1 MNNIMFF
8 KRFLYE
14 DIKFFLLN
22 DKLVFLSNLGKI
34 YVCLKSCI
42 FVKNITFFEIIL
54 LFVNKNI
61 FNIFLKMFSKKYI
74 YFNKFFFFQL
84 RLKGLGY
91 RMKRFK
97 NKYIRFFFTKNQLF
111 YLHIP
116 VEIYIKM
123 RRRNIYILSINKS
136 KLNDIFHHFMLLR
149 KLDLYE
155 KTKSFVMKN
164 KILFLKKRK

>member
-1 MNNIMFF
+1 MYNIMFF

-22 DKLVFLSNLGKI
+22 DKLVFFSNFGKL
-34 YVCLKSCI
+34 YMCLRNSV
-42 FVKNITFFEIIL
+42 FVKNITFLEIIL
-54 LFVNKNI
+54 LFTNKSI
-61 FNIFLKMFSKKYI
+61 FNNFLKIFSRNYI
-74 YFNKFFFFQL
+74 YFKKIFFFQL

-97 NKYIRFFFTKNQLF
+97 NKYIKFFFTKNQLF

-116 VEIYIKM
+116 MEIYIKM

-136 KLNDIFHHFMLLR
+136 KLNDIFHHFMLLK